1 MAEAI
6 KKTERVEKV
15 AYEDVDVVTLTMSVD
30 EATAVHSALWLIEM
44 ERAND
49 RYVAFKGVQDALGI
63 ALDFPIA
70 QFRFDKDN
78 SFNNGSCVYVY
89 ERD

>member
-63 ALDFPIA
+63 ALHFPIA
-70 QFRFDKDN
+70 QFRFDMDH
-78 SFNNGSCVYVY
+78 SYNNGSCVYVY